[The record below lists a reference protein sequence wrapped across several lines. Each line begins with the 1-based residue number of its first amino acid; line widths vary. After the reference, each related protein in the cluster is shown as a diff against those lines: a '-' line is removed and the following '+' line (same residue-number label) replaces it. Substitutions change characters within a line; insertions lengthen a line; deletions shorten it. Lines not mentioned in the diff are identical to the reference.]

1 MRCKQISWMGR
12 GLTQFRRIGAN
23 DRNSSRYT
31 CAYGASSTFEGTYDA
46 SRNIHGVS
54 GMTIASGAI
63 VHSLLESFAA
73 AQVREFPYRHWL
85 LARCI
90 PDIAIDEVLALPFPA
105 PAIGGMS
112 GKRELHNATRKYFDV
127 ENRAKF
133 PIVAAF
139 SEALQD
145 RRVTGAVERVF
156 GVRLGGSY
164 LRIEY
169 AQDTDGFWLEPH
181 TDLGVKLFTFLLY
194 LSKDPSHADL
204 GTDIYD
210 LEKRHVGRSPFAPNA
225 AMAFV
230 PSDITYHGFE
240 PRKINGVRKS
250 IIVNYVTNA
259 WRAREQ
265 LAFPDQPITSMAEAA

>member
-1 MRCKQISWMGR
+1 
-12 GLTQFRRIGAN
+12 
-23 DRNSSRYT
+23 
-31 CAYGASSTFEGTYDA
+31 
-46 SRNIHGVS
+46 
-54 GMTIASGAI
+54 MTIASGAI
-63 VHSLLESFAA
+63 VASLLESFAA
-73 AQVREFPYRHWL
+73 AKVHETPYKHWHVE
-85 LARCI
+85 RCL
-90 PDIAIDEVLALPFPA
+90 PDAAIDEVLALPFPA
-105 PAIGGMS
+105 PELGGVS
-112 GKRELHNATRKYFDV
+112 GKREVHNATRKYFDA

-133 PIVAAF
+133 PIVSAVAD
-139 SEALQD
+139 ALQD
-145 RRVTGAVERVF
+145 QRVTGAIERVF
-156 GVRLGGSY
+156 GTRLGGSY

-225 AMAFV
+225 AMVFV
-230 PSDITYHGFE
+230 PSDISYHGFE

-250 IIVNYVTNA
+250 IIINYVTDE

-265 LAFPDQPITSMAEAA
+265 LAFPDRPIISSAAA